1 MEEIEWLVGCDLV
14 YGLACEKSEV
24 GEGCLA
30 HDLYGGFVEES

>member
-1 MEEIEWLVGCDLV
+1 MEETEWLVGCDLV

-30 HDLYGGFVEES
+30 MIFMEDL